1 MAINA
6 SRSMNDDLVEG
17 ATDGKYK
24 KLRPNSSASSMNTE
38 ATYDTRKSLSLLY
51 YGYGEARMNEV
62 PGRNTY
68 VRNPSFV
75 PNKFETLEDSSVLGE
90 SW

>member
-1 MAINA
+1 MAYPQL
-6 SRSMNDDLVEG
+6 RSMNNCLVDG

-38 ATYDTRKSLSLLY
+38 ATYETRRSLSLLY
-51 YGYGEARMNEV
+51 YGYGEAKMFEV

-68 VRNPSFV
+68 VPNPCFT
-75 PNKFETLEDSSVLGE
+75 PNKFETLEDDSVLGE